1 MIKES
6 IIKDKRVK
14 AGLHREEKITTNG
27 AESANHM
34 LKEAAEYEEMSLAE
48 FFCPVQIN
56 CKESATGNYSGY
68 IKKRLVTW

>member
-34 LKEAAEYEEMSLAE
+34 LKEAAEYEEMSLAK
-48 FFCPVQIN
+48 FVAL
-56 CKESATGNYSGY
+56 CKSIAKNQQQEIIRAILRKG
-68 IKKRLVTW
+68 W